1 MKNNLNI
8 AIIRTSEGYES
19 INIMDYEESYLETLD
34 IVKIGNKQLKPY
46 LYFREF
52 NLTLLDKEELRK
64 YGLQPKVYKYVG
76 VSTEYN
82 FKQRT
87 SKWVVRSKG
96 NDNII
101 GNLLRKLEKLLNDRG
116 EDSISLIDYVH
127 KKSKILN
134 YFDTVEQAKSCEK
147 SLIGIIQLEQ
157 EKWGLDV
164 VCLNINDK
172 PIKVN
177 EQGYELRL

>member
-1 MKNNLNI
+1 MKLKKFKNRKRKGFTLIEMVIVITIIGILSSIAVGKYSKVQENAKLNADYATASNL
-8 AIIRTSEGYES
+8 ATAAMLS
-19 INIMDYEESYLETLD
+19 IND
-34 IVKIGNKQLKPY
+34 
-46 LYFREF
+46 
-52 NLTLLDKEELRK
+52 
-64 YGLQPKVYKYVG
+64 
-76 VSTEYN
+76 
-82 FKQRT
+82 
-87 SKWVVRSKG
+87 G

-177 EQGYELRL
+177 EHGYEFRL